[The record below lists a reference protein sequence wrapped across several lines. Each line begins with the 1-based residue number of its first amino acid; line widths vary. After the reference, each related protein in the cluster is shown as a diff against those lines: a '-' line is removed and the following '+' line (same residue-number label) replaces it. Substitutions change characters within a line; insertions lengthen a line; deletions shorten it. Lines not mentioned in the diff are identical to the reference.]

1 MVNDSWNYHWVT
13 STIITVWTGLY
24 TWHYI
29 ISIFFFWCFVSR
41 KGKWH
46 DKWPCC
52 FKITVEWFGCCD
64 WTIEVSVTTK
74 MYLSVLSATAWE
86 LKSNADLLCEIWVC
100 WQVLI
105 RVVVKIKAA
114 VWNVKW
120 GSSKLALCMH
130 QETWP
135 VIKFLSQFFCKALNG
150 WHLLSGEH
158 KLWKEIMTYE
168 SSKQC
173 FISIIIFV
181 VLSLILRL
189 VRHVF
194 LKTFLIQQ

>member
-29 ISIFFFWCFVSR
+29 ISIFFFC
-41 KGKWH
+41 
-46 DKWPCC
+46 
-52 FKITVEWFGCCD
+52 
-64 WTIEVSVTTK
+64 
-74 MYLSVLSATAWE
+74 VLSLGRESGMISGPAVLKSLWNDLDVVIGQLKWVWQPKCIFQYCQPQLGCWE

-114 VWNVKW
+114 VWNIKW

-135 VIKFLSQFFCKALNG
+135 VNQ
-150 WHLLSGEH
+150 
-158 KLWKEIMTYE
+158 
-168 SSKQC
+168 
-173 FISIIIFV
+173 IFV
-181 VLSLILRL
+181 P
-189 VRHVF
+189 VF
-194 LKTFLIQQ
+194 LQGFEWVAFTKWWTQVMERNHDIWELKTMFYFHYYICGFVTNTQVS

>member
-1 MVNDSWNYHWVT
+1 M
-13 STIITVWTGLY
+13 TVWTGLY

-29 ISIFFFWCFVSR
+29 ISIFFFGYCQ
-41 KGKWH
+41 
-46 DKWPCC
+46 PQL
-52 FKITVEWFGCCD
+52 GC
-64 WTIEVSVTTK
+64 
-74 MYLSVLSATAWE
+74 WE

-194 LKTFLIQQ
+194 LKTFLIQQWLWLWVRNFRSAFCALLSDHQPEI

>member
-1 MVNDSWNYHWVT
+1 M
-13 STIITVWTGLY
+13 TVWTGLY
-24 TWHYI
+24 MWHYI
-29 ISIFFFWCFVSR
+29 ISIFFWCFVSR

-74 MYLSVLSATAWE
+74 MYLSVLSASACCWE

-135 VIKFLSQFFCKALNG
+135 VNQ
-150 WHLLSGEH
+150 
-158 KLWKEIMTYE
+158 
-168 SSKQC
+168 
-173 FISIIIFV
+173 IFV
-181 VLSLILRL
+181 P
-189 VRHVF
+189 VF
-194 LKTFLIQQ
+194 LQGFEWVAFIKWWTQVMERNHDIWELKTVFYFNYYICGFVTNTQVS